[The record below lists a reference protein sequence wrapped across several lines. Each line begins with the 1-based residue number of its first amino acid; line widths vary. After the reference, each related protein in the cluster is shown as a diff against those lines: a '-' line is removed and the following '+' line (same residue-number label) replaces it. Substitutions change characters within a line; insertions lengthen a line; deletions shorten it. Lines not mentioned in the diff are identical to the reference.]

1 MSRQAGVLFVAASA
15 VCYGAMP
22 VIARIAYTSGVSPV
36 TLLFLRFAFAS
47 PIMVAL
53 VALRRAEFP
62 KGRALLALIGLG
74 GVVYVA
80 QALFYFTALT
90 KAPASLVALI
100 LYLYPAIVALGA
112 VVFYRERFT
121 AAKGA
126 ALALAAAGAALM
138 IGFARGGSP
147 AGVVLAVCAA
157 AIYAVYILLGTR
169 VMKSVPPLSAAAV
182 VICSTAVV
190 YAGMAAV
197 QGPVWPATATGW
209 MAIAALALV
218 STVAAIALFFAG
230 LPRIGPTNASTLST
244 LEPAVSVALA
254 AAVLGEQITL
264 MKVAGGALILT
275 AVLVIAR
282 AQAREGRE
290 ARASEGAAV
299 PGAAGQRARP

>member
-1 MSRQAGVLFVAASA
+1 
-15 VCYGAMP
+15 MP
-22 VIARIAYTSGVSPV
+22 IIARIAYTSGVSPV

-47 PIMVAL
+47 PIMIAL
-53 VALRRAEFP
+53 VVLRRAELP
-62 KGRALLALIGLG
+62 RGKALLALVGLG

-80 QALFYFTALT
+80 QALCYFTALT

-112 VVFYRERFT
+112 VVLYRERFT
-121 AAKGA
+121 LAKGA

-138 IGFARGGSP
+138 IGFVTGGTP
-147 AGVVLAVCAA
+147 AGILLAVSAA
-157 AIYAVYILLGTR
+157 TIYAVYILAGTR
-169 VMKSVPPLSAAAV
+169 VMKTVPPLSAAAV

-190 YAGMAAV
+190 YAGMTAV

-209 MAIAALALV
+209 IAIAALAIV

-230 LPRIGPTNASTLST
+230 LPKVGPTNASTLST

-254 AAVLGEQITL
+254 AVVLAEPITV
-264 MKVAGGALILT
+264 MKVAGGALILA

-282 AQAREGRE
+282 A
-290 ARASEGAAV
+290 
-299 PGAAGQRARP
+299 RP

>member
-1 MSRQAGVLFVAASA
+1 
-15 VCYGAMP
+15 MP

-47 PIMVAL
+47 PVMIAL

-80 QALFYFTALT
+80 QALCYFTALT

-112 VVFYRERFT
+112 VLIYKERFT
-121 AAKGA
+121 LAKGA

-138 IGFARGGSP
+138 IGFVRGGTP
-147 AGVVLAVCAA
+147 AGVALAVCAA

-169 VMKSVPPLSAAAV
+169 VMQSVPPLSAAVV

-190 YAGMAAV
+190 YAGMTAV

-209 MAIAALALV
+209 FAIAVLALV
-218 STVAAIALFFAG
+218 STVAPIALFFAG

-254 AAVLGEQITL
+254 AVVLGEPITV
-264 MKVAGGALILT
+264 MKVAGGALILA
-275 AVLVIAR
+275 AVLVIAQ
-282 AQAREGRE
+282 AQAGEARLAQAKARE
-290 ARASEGAAV
+290 AR
-299 PGAAGQRARP
+299 P